1 MVLVEV
7 AIKPKR
13 GTVLPEL
20 FKPHKEQYGTYYIT
34 TDIPIPENAS
44 NASIYVKDKLQ
55 KDYQGLRQ
63 YGDIKYRYLVD
74 NNENELSAAF
84 GKTTSIANSGI
95 HQKQK
100 RKLKHGHAYMQL
112 FEPVAIPK
120 SPSRDRSLSK
130 RVTRRG
136 RSLSKKPVS
145 KNANYYNNRLRLGH
159 IRNRSRSRSRRL
171 ARSNNSRSRSRSRS
185 RSHNN
190 TRRRK
195 RERNAN
201 FIAVR
206 NGRNNSL

>member
-13 GTVLPEL
+13 GTVLPEW
-20 FKPHKEQYGTYYIT
+20 FKSDKQQYGTHYIT
-34 TDIPIPENAS
+34 MDIPIPENAS
-44 NASIYVKDKLQ
+44 NASTYVKGKLQ
-55 KDYQGLRQ
+55 TDTLSLKQ
-63 YGDIKYRYLVD
+63 YGDIKYRYLMD

-95 HQKQK
+95 HQKQT

-136 RSLSKKPVS
+136 RSLSKKPV
-145 KNANYYNNRLRLGH
+145 ATPINNSLKLRS
-159 IRNRSRSRSRRL
+159 RNRGRSRNRNRNYN
-171 ARSNNSRSRSRSRS
+171 NNSRVAEYHRE
-185 RSHNN
+185 N
-190 TRRRK
+190 TRELTRK
-195 RERNAN
+195 IRDNTR
-201 FIAVR
+201 
-206 NGRNNSL
+206 

>member
-7 AIKPKR
+7 AFKPKR
-13 GTVLPEL
+13 GTILPEW
-20 FKPHKEQYGTYYIT
+20 FKSGKEQYGTHYIT
-34 TDIPIPENAS
+34 MDIPIPENAS

-55 KDYQGLRQ
+55 KEYQGLRQ
-63 YGDIKYRYLVD
+63 FGEIKYRYLAD
-74 NNENELSAAF
+74 SNENELSAAF
-84 GKTTSIANSGI
+84 GITTSIANSGI
-95 HQKQK
+95 HQKPK

-112 FEPVAIPK
+112 FEPVAIPT
-120 SPSRDRSLSK
+120 SPSRDISLSK

-136 RSLSKKPVS
+136 RNLSKKSVS
-145 KNANYYNNRLRLGH
+145 TNAKYYSNRKRLGN

-171 ARSNNSRSRSRSRS
+171 ARSNNSRSRS